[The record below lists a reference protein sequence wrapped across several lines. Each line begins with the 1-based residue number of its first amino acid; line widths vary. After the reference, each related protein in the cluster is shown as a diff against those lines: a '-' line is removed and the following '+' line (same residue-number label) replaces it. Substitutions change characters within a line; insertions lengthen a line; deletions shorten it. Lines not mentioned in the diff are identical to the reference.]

1 MGACFDASSRTWTPR
16 KKPPV
21 SQANGSGA
29 GANLCLTR
37 RGIAAHMFNRY
48 PFDYEPRRVIIRAV
62 VDESTYDC
70 HSIQTDVWP
79 GILSLWE
86 RVTWIVTIDLTR

>member
-1 MGACFDASSRTWTPR
+1 
-16 KKPPV
+16 
-21 SQANGSGA
+21 
-29 GANLCLTR
+29 
-37 RGIAAHMFNRY
+37 MFNRY